1 MPAVPGFGRPGL
13 GGGRFSWEHYWRP
26 WLAFL
31 GTVTGSGLVVFWGI
45 FFYSSPF
52 LQISAAG
59 AELRLQNREIR
70 SSLNV
75 AVVKATVSD
84 CVLKPGY
91 QPC

>member
-1 MPAVPGFGRPGL
+1 
-13 GGGRFSWEHYWRP
+13 
-26 WLAFL
+26 
-31 GTVTGSGLVVFWGI
+31 VTGSGLVVFWGI